1 MRPRACRIALSIII
15 ACGLAC
21 GTALAQTVTMKLST
35 STSGDAINE
44 WMRILK
50 QGVESRA
57 AGKMKVEIYPASQLG
72 SIPRTIEGVA
82 LGTIELSMNASGF
95 YESLEPRFSV
105 FAAPG
110 LFDDIYHANRILGDP
125 DIKKRLATF
134 GATKGVE
141 ALSMFTPSSYAI
153 LSHKPITTLAD
164 LKGQKIRVPG
174 SPLQT
179 EALKRLGASP
189 LSMAFGEVLP
199 ALQNR
204 TIDAVWAVIPLFN
217 ALKFYDIAKTATNL
231 PASWAVVVGL
241 VNRNF
246 MKSLGPQLEA
256 IVRDEAGKADAAV
269 LPWAAEEIAR
279 SSKAWA
285 QHGGKEINLSA
296 ADAKRFLD
304 ESIAATTPL
313 LTSTPQQKEDYQ
325 ALDAAARKYRK

>member
-1 MRPRACRIALSIII
+1 MNVHHRRIAVSLCI
-15 ACGLAC
+15 AGCLAS
-21 GTALAQTVTMKLST
+21 GAALAQTVTMKLST

-44 WMRILK
+44 WMRLLK
-50 QGVESRA
+50 QGVDARA

-72 SIPRTIEGVA
+72 AIPRTIEGVA
-82 LGTIELSMNASGF
+82 MGTIELSMNASGF
-95 YESLEPRFSV
+95 YETIEPRFSV

-134 GATKGVE
+134 GAPKGVE

-153 LSHKPITTLAD
+153 LAHKPIATLAD

-174 SPLQT
+174 SPLQI
-179 EALKRLGASP
+179 EALKRLGAAP
-189 LSMAFGEVLP
+189 ISMAFGEVLP

-217 ALKFYDIAKTATNL
+217 ALKYYDIAKSATNL

-246 MKSLGPQLEA
+246 MKSLGPELEA
-256 IVRDEAGKADAAV
+256 IVRGEAAKADAAV
-269 LPWAAEEIAR
+269 LPWAAEDIAR
-279 SSKAWA
+279 SQKAWA
-285 QHGGKEINLSA
+285 QNGGKELNLSA

-304 ESIAATTPL
+304 ESIAATAPL

-325 ALDAAARKYRK
+325 SLDAAAKKYRK